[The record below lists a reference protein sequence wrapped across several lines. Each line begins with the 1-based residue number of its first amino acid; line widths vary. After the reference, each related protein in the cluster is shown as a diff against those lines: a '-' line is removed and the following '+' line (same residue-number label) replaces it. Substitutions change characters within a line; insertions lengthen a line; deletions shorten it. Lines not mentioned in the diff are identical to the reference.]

1 MSYAEL
7 RASLTSFLNS
17 SEVLVGEGK
26 RDKASALFRQAIL
39 ENLTLDWQ
47 CEQPA
52 TCTEGDNAHVSEESE
67 NPEVSY
73 IFSLISSIQD
83 KLDILQQT
91 VGREDL
97 NEYAESH
104 LKILITDLMEIETK
118 VESHVDN
125 LNVIN
130 DTLNNMARDT
140 QGQVQ
145 MINGLI
151 SL

>member
-1 MSYAEL
+1 MLA
-7 RASLTSFLNS
+7 
-17 SEVLVGEGK
+17 GEGK

-52 TCTEGDNAHVSEESE
+52 TYPEGDNAHVSEESE

-73 IFSLISSIQD
+73 IFSLISSIQG

-104 LKILITDLMEIETK
+104 LKTLITDLMEIETK